1 MSDIQSV
8 VGMHDTSSSLKV
20 HAKRGS
26 TGRKTNIV
34 STFRFL
40 EAKILVATQQ
50 KSQRL
55 TRAALGERAV
65 AVDFIMAF

>member
-8 VGMHDTSSSLKV
+8 VGMHDTCSPLS
-20 HAKRGS
+20 GS